1 MTTRTKTLAGASLVL
16 ALALTG
22 CNGTA
27 GNGGQHHLRCLQQH
41 LPGSDGDQFFR
52 ERLPEF
58 LRECDELAACF
69 FGVCGVLVVGAVV
82 RAGHVPAAQG

>member
-1 MTTRTKTLAGASLVL
+1 MTTRTGWSQPRACPRPHRLQRDRRQR
-16 ALALTG
+16 
-22 CNGTA
+22 
-27 GNGGQHHLRCLQQH
+27 GGQHHLRCLQQH

-58 LRECDELAACF
+58 LRECDELAVCF